1 MNNNKYLKCLSDNLK
16 DLMGEMS
23 VSDLSEKVNIPQ
35 PTLSRYILCK
45 RQISLDNL
53 IKLAYYF
60 NIDIDVLIGRREF

>member
-53 IKLAYYF
+53 IKLADYF
-60 NIDIDVLIGRREF
+60 DIDIDVLIGRREF